1 MLHKLFNFRDQI
13 IFVTGSSGQMGTA
26 ISKLFLNLG
35 AKVYGLDVKRKKI
48 KHRNFKFIKIDITN
62 ELQTNIEIKK
72 IFKKE
77 KKIDIIINNAG
88 ISIYS
93 RIEKRSSIELQTVF
107 DLNLKSI
114 INIIKYYLKNY
125 KKYKLKNGRIINIGS
140 IYGFLSPD
148 FKIYSKG
155 KEPIAEI
162 YGATKASVIQITKY
176 FAVLLANYGIR
187 VNCISPGGVLN
198 KKTQTNKFIKKYSNR
213 VPLKR
218 MAKVED
224 ILTSILYL
232 ASKESKYV
240 TGQNIIVDGGL
251 SLK

>member
-93 RIEKRSSIELQTVF
+93 RIEKRSREYEATIDPE
-107 DLNLKSI
+107 
-114 INIIKYYLKNY
+114 YLKRLNEMY
-125 KKYKLKNGRIINIGS
+125 NQWIDNIYMERRIGEVGYLTFSHSSTINLGIG
-140 IYGFLSPD
+140 
-148 FKIYSKG
+148 
-155 KEPIAEI
+155 
-162 YGATKASVIQITKY
+162 
-176 FAVLLANYGIR
+176 
-187 VNCISPGGVLN
+187 
-198 KKTQTNKFIKKYSNR
+198 
-213 VPLKR
+213 
-218 MAKVED
+218 
-224 ILTSILYL
+224 
-232 ASKESKYV
+232 
-240 TGQNIIVDGGL
+240 
-251 SLK
+251 

>member
-1 MLHKLFNFRDQI
+1 M
-13 IFVTGSSGQMGTA
+13 
-26 ISKLFLNLG
+26 
-35 AKVYGLDVKRKKI
+35 
-48 KHRNFKFIKIDITN
+48 
-62 ELQTNIEIKK
+62 
-72 IFKKE
+72 
-77 KKIDIIINNAG
+77 
-88 ISIYS
+88 
-93 RIEKRSSIELQTVF
+93 
-107 DLNLKSI
+107 
-114 INIIKYYLKNY
+114 
-125 KKYKLKNGRIINIGS
+125 
-140 IYGFLSPD
+140 
-148 FKIYSKG
+148 
-155 KEPIAEI
+155 
-162 YGATKASVIQITKY
+162 
-176 FAVLLANYGIR
+176 LANYGIR

>member
-1 MLHKLFNFRDQI
+1 MLHKLFNFSGQI
-13 IFVTGSSGQMGTA
+13 VFVTGSSGQIGTA

-48 KHRNFKFIKIDITN
+48 KHKNFKFIKIDITN

-88 ISIYS
+88 ISVYS
-93 RIEKRSSIELQTVF
+93 RIEKRSSIELQKVF

-114 INIIKYYLKNY
+114 INIIKHYLKYY